1 MELLKINFLLL
12 NSKRPRSVP
21 ISKSGSALQECLNCL
36 VLIVSPNAGA
46 YDLYSCIGYQSD
58 EKKKQSYITCG

>member
-1 MELLKINFLLL
+1 MAYTDAVMIGVFGAGD
-12 NSKRPRSVP
+12 P